1 MSSNRLKI
9 AIFAALFFGFIAA
22 YGIYNFVLQQR
33 EATKALRLA
42 TQDVVVATKE
52 ILPGATISTE
62 MVKTVSWPKNSLPV
76 GYFAAPKEAVGKVV
90 MTKTLAGEP
99 VTKSKLTGAGAG
111 LTVRLTP
118 GHRAMAVKVDEI
130 VGVSGFIAPNDRVDV
145 ITTVEAPGK
154 KSRNQK
160 VSKII
165 LQNKRVLSVAQKI
178 EREKGEP
185 KVVRSITLEVT
196 PEEGEK
202 LTLASLQGKVIL
214 ALRPVGD
221 QILVRTRGS
230 TMRDLLGLAQARRK
244 PTSNGRKDDAPRQK
258 YKVEVYM
265 GNQKTVQEF

>member
-22 YGIYNFVLQQR
+22 YGIHNFLRQQR
-33 EATKALRLA
+33 EAAKSLRLA

-52 ILPGATISTE
+52 ILPGATISNA

-76 GYFAAPKEAVGKVV
+76 GYFAAPKEAVGKVI
-90 MTKTLAGEP
+90 MHKTLAGEP
-99 VTKSKLTGAGAG
+99 VTKSKLTGEGAG

-118 GHRAMAVKVDEI
+118 GYRAMAVKVDEI

-145 ITTVEAPGK
+145 ITTVERPGK

-160 VSKII
+160 VSKIV

-178 EREKGEP
+178 EREKDEP

-202 LTLASLQGKVIL
+202 LSLASHQGKIIL

-221 QILVRTRGS
+221 QNMVRTRGS
-230 TMRDLLGLAQARRK
+230 TMSDLLGVAQTRK
-244 PTSNGRKDDAPRQK
+244 RATSKGYTPRQK